1 MPVRPIGSARRR
13 LSSERAGEVEVQL
26 RARAEQLKPRGT
38 PLGLCHLCGTLV
50 YGGDSLAITG
60 GLPQHRDCLPG
71 GPEHHD
77 EPA

>member
-38 PLGLCHLCGTLV
+38 PLGLCHLCGRLV
-50 YGGDSLAITG
+50 HGGDSLAITG
-60 GLPQHRDCLPG
+60 GRLQHGHCPPG
-71 GPEHHD
+71 APTHHD